1 MSFTGCKKETEMEQK
16 LNAIEDSCEFV
27 EISDTDENVSA
38 WVSPEYLQEVE
49 FNSQK
54 NVYFGNWYLSKGIA
68 NAIPFNSRFRHLL
81 LWNDL

>member
-1 MSFTGCKKETEMEQK
+1 MRKFLVVVFIGMALAMSFTGCKKETEMEQK

-54 NVYFGNWYLSKGIA
+54 NVYFGN
-68 NAIPFNSRFRHLL
+68 
-81 LWNDL
+81 